1 MKCDLNARL
10 YPRVDDSK
18 EGQDSRTNVDPTR
31 YLARMNDTI
40 IRSIRACSA
49 ALEQLAAALET
60 QSVSRPTAAT
70 SNSSW
75 PDMMTTSVAARYC
88 GFKTTGAL
96 RKARLDGR
104 VTPAGRRG
112 SRGSLTWAKAEL
124 DRFMCGRPP
133 PVVVVVSSDEANAK
147 PKMKIPNTPHR
158 PRRATRLS
166 KESEEALRRIK
177 EIARPKK
184 TSDDS

>member
-1 MKCDLNARL
+1 
-10 YPRVDDSK
+10 
-18 EGQDSRTNVDPTR
+18 
-31 YLARMNDTI
+31 MNDTI

-60 QSVSRPTAAT
+60 QSVSRPTPAT

-88 GFKTTGAL
+88 GFKTTSGL

-124 DRFMCGRPP
+124 DRFMCGIAPP
-133 PVVVVVSSDEANAK
+133 AAVVAPGAEVNAK
-147 PKMKIPNTPHR
+147 PKIKIPSAPNR
-158 PRRATRLS
+158 PQRVRRLS